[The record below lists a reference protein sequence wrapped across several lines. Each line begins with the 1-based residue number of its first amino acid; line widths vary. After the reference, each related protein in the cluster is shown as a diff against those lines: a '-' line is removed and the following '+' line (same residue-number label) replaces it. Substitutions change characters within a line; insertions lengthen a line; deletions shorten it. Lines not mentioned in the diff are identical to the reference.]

1 MHPEAR
7 FRALFDSAYPALF
20 RYACH
25 RGLTGADAE
34 DLAAGTLEIAWRRI
48 DEVPVDDPLP
58 WLYGVA
64 RNLWRNQLRRDRRR
78 GSILSRYRASLSPP
92 ADGDPG
98 GLSPG
103 VLRAAMASL
112 SEDDQEVLRLVAWD
126 GLTPAAVSRVLDCT
140 PVAARSRLHRARAR
154 LAAALGLDPGPQQLR
169 PPRHKQGDSYR
180 PTEVHG

>member
-1 MHPEAR
+1 MHRETR

-34 DLAAGTLEIAWRRI
+34 DLVAGTLEIAWRRI

-58 WLYGVA
+58 WLYVVA

-78 GSILSRYRASLSPP
+78 GSILIRYHASLSPQVG
-92 ADGDPG
+92 DDPG

-103 VLRAAMASL
+103 DLRAAMASL
-112 SEDDQEVLRLVAWD
+112 SDDDQEVLRLVAWD

-154 LAAALGLDPGPQQLR
+154 LAAALGLDSSLQQLR
-169 PPRHKQGDSYR
+169 PPRHKHGDSYR
-180 PTEVHG
+180 STEVHG